1 MRFEQSWFTY
11 GGVVGDQL
19 AEAKLTRL
27 ADGLAAIA
35 FLDAVSLVLAWEASA
50 KVGPVNYS

>member
-35 FLDAVSLVLAWEASA
+35 FLDAVSLVFAWEASA